1 MSNSKTR
8 PGKGSRSLARSKTAS
23 ATARRI
29 RTGLLGSTAL
39 IAVGL
44 AASPAFAQVT
54 VATPAGGGTVTRT
67 VGSNPSVNDQT
78 AAGGALVIS
87 NVSQSTDLRLNGVQI
102 NNTTGGGSANAL
114 QLTGS
119 TSGLNSTGLAISGVN
134 TLTTTVNGGAAL
146 YMTTNANLGV
156 NFLSSGS
163 VFTGSYGLN
172 LSVPGGYISV
182 DSTGQSQSFVANGS
196 AIAGINAISAINA
209 SLLIGGSSI
218 SGFATGVNAQNYYGT
233 GFVST
238 GGTISASGT
247 GIRLNA
253 TNGQN
258 SVVSQSA
265 ITAQTGIHST
275 AAGDTTG
282 TSTITTSGAGTINS
296 TAAGSGTGILATSA
310 GNLAI
315 NAGAAIGDV
324 TRFGTGINATATA
337 GVNLT
342 ATAAIGANNGIVV
355 SSAGPISVITSGAG
369 AINGAGTGI
378 SVTGTAAAATIN
390 VSVGAAIGATTTP
403 QYGVV
408 LNSAGGRVTFSN
420 TASISGTTAGLRLLW
435 GPSFPATGAINI
447 GADIIGGIDASTG
460 MANVYTI
467 AQGATVSGLITTS
480 FGTGALITNNT
491 GSSLVNSGTIISTG
505 GGTNNSA
512 VRHLSGGPT
521 TNTATGVISGR
532 TGIAGNGSN
541 ATPTTNAGSIIGTG
555 TTSTEAG
562 IVTGGGL
569 ITNSGSI
576 SGGYGGIRSVNNF
589 LTLNNLATGTVTGAV
604 NGVSDEASNGRFTIT
619 NAGVIQTLGGTAGAG
634 ASGILL
640 SSASTQASTLTNSG
654 TITGGSDA
662 TNGFGVNVVD
672 GALTLTNQSG
682 GLIAGGTGGIRLAS
696 DDLATLNLNAGSTVT
711 GSIIST
717 SSGARTTVLAG
728 LLTGAYDAS
737 GGTGVDTFTLASTG
751 SITGAINLGGAADI
765 FNWQGGTFT
774 TVNAGSGADTFS
786 SALGV
791 GNTRT
796 IDQTTLSGFETYQ
809 HLSGT
814 LVVDGSRTG
823 GDGWSVTSGASIDL
837 AGSLIGL
844 TGSGRGIT
852 VNGNTA
858 GSSVNIRSGAVIDAY
873 TGVWFNGAGVYTFTN
888 AGRISTTGGA
898 AFQSNGATTF
908 TNTGSIADALGYGVS
923 FGTGL
928 STVTNSGVI
937 AGGSGA
943 TGIGIRGGSG
953 GLTVNNSAAGI
964 ISGSVSAVTGATGLT
979 TLNNAGLIGT
989 GSVSG
994 GVFTAGG
1001 TSHGVDVARATITN
1015 SGTISGVLR
1024 AISLNGAGL
1033 QNTIVNTGTIRGGQD
1048 DAISSWGNLNLVNGQ
1063 TGVIRTD
1070 LYAGVVYINGA
1081 SGTLT
1086 NAGSLIGGSTAGSA
1100 AGFQSNTSGA
1110 VTFNNYGSSTGVGG
1124 GIVSFGTGAVTANL
1138 FAGSTTG
1145 DITLG
1150 GANDT
1155 LALYNGRGTG
1165 GPAVTD
1171 AGSGL
1176 TLQNAGT
1183 LTGALTGTIDLGGGS
1198 NTLMLRGGGDGT
1210 AANGAAGSMVLG
1222 GIGGLSILTKADTGT
1237 WTVTGNGA
1245 GVSTINA
1252 GIGGGD
1258 NGLLIL
1264 NGTGLTSAINING
1277 ATVRAMNAAALG
1289 TGLITMINP
1298 TLQFAATDTYN
1309 NTISLAA
1316 TSPTTD
1322 PTNLQTFGTGIT
1334 ATLGGAITEATAGQ
1348 PLVFSSVDANGVA
1361 STGTFVLTNTG
1372 NSWTGVT
1379 TVSAGTTLSGVYN
1392 TISGGS
1398 ITNNGRLVYTGGA
1411 GSVFQNITGSGT
1423 FTRNGAGALTLA
1435 GANNWTGV
1443 TTIQSGEL
1451 RGTTGSISG
1460 SSIVNNGVLTYV
1472 NATAGTATQA
1482 ISGSGVIDIAG
1493 VGATT
1498 LNGNITTSGTLSVSG
1513 VGSSLILGGTRSG
1526 GSGDSG
1532 YGSGV
1537 LVNGTNA
1544 SVTVNGSV
1552 LGGSFIGVRVTGQGG
1567 SVTNFGTITNTGTG
1581 GGEQVGAGV
1590 AIYAAGGANTI
1601 TNGSGSNAT
1610 ASIIG
1615 QNNAINQRGSATAA
1629 LTVNN
1634 FGLLS
1639 GTQYSAIENSGGAG
1653 ALTVNNTGGGATIVG
1668 RGNAGGG
1675 NGIAANAGSALT
1687 VTNGGRIIGR
1697 SNGISTNGLLTL
1709 SNSGTIGAGTLSG
1722 GTSGAYTVSGQYGV
1736 FANAGGSITN
1746 QAGGIIRGG
1755 TLAGVYATGTTTL
1768 DNAGTI
1774 SSYATAAFDAVTIIG
1789 RATVTNSGTIS
1800 AGLMGGSGI
1809 AVTGAGS
1816 TITNSGTIT
1825 GGYNVTYGY
1834 GVQNAAGSG
1843 LVTIINQSGGVIG
1856 GGIGSILLNG
1866 GGDTNIDLRAGST
1879 TNGQILS
1886 YANGTHNLTVAGA
1899 LTGAYNAASGAGVDN
1914 ITLIATG
1921 SMTSANL
1928 GAGADSF
1935 TWEGGAFSGGL
1946 EGGADTDTFNT
1957 SLGGLSGTLNLDGVS
1972 GFEVLNH
1979 NSGGLILT
1987 GSGAF
1992 GDGISVNGGSLTVN
2006 GVLQGDTVVGS
2017 GAALGG
2023 SGLIDGAVT
2032 IANNG
2037 SLVGVQ
2043 GSTLSMGSLSLD
2055 SSAIVD
2061 ATFTGAGGP
2070 ALFAIAGDLTLDGVV
2085 NVSHTGAFGIGVYG
2099 LMTYGGALTDNGLTI
2114 GATPVGAQRTL
2125 IQTSV
2130 AGEVNLVH
2138 APTDLLFWDGGNTG
2152 QHDDGAVNGGTGTW
2166 TAAGSEWT
2174 DASGIYNGA
2183 MEPQPGFAI
2192 FQGAGG
2198 VVTVDDVNGAV
2209 GVTGIQF
2216 ASNGY
2221 RIQGDS
2227 ITLAAPTTTIRV
2239 GNGTAA
2245 GAGYV
2250 ATIASEL
2257 TGTGQLATNDL
2268 GTLILAGENTYTG
2281 GTVVNA
2287 GTLRIGD
2294 GAAGGSILGSVSVAN
2309 GSTLVFARNDG
2320 HTFANAVSGVGTVQ
2334 VDGILTLSGPITASN
2349 GVGVTAG
2356 SNGTL
2361 SNVSVTS
2368 GSAVTGG
2375 PGSTINIAAGGSISS
2390 GNGNGVFFNGASG
2403 TLNNAGTITAGGVS
2417 SGVFGNGALTVTNAA
2432 SGSITGNRA
2441 VTSVQTLD
2449 LVNAGVITGTATIF
2463 NSSAI
2468 SSNGAGSITNT
2479 GSIYS
2484 GTNAIYTGGVGT
2496 LTNSGL
2502 IQGGGAASVVRL
2514 IGADS
2519 VVTNLADGQ
2528 ITATGTGVGIY
2539 LDNANGS
2546 VFNAGSISGGNAVY
2560 LVGGGTVTNTGVLT
2574 GTAGSA
2580 IASAGG
2586 TVTNLA
2592 GGSVSGLSNGV
2603 NFFSGPGSVINAGTI
2618 TGTNAFGVTLA
2629 GGGSVDNSGTITG
2642 ALVGVRA
2649 TGGLTLTSSGTISG
2663 GNNAIESVGAFNDS
2677 LTFLTGST
2685 TGSIN
2690 TDEGDDLIS
2699 LAGTLNGALFAG
2711 GGADT
2716 VTLFD
2721 TGAFNS
2727 VLDGGD
2733 GVDVFV
2739 LDGSGVGSAS
2749 MINVLNF
2756 ESRVK
2761 QGSGVF
2767 TLTGGD
2773 LSTADWTIN
2782 GGLLQASGG
2791 ASINDAV
2798 SVTIGA
2804 NGGFGLLD
2812 SEAIGSLN
2820 GAGFVDLGDNA
2831 LFLGDGGTYAGVI
2844 SGSGGVVLNGGV
2856 LTLSGSNTWT
2866 GFMDVQGGA
2875 LTLGASDVLSDQ
2887 LHVRVA
2893 TGAAFDVA
2901 AFNDTIL
2908 QLDLAGVLS
2917 GSGTLTAAQYLLDGA
2932 VVDANLGAGN
2942 LFQIGGTSL
2951 LNGVS
2956 GAGQVSI
2963 DAGVLRLGASER
2975 LADTANLFLTSTG
2988 ALDLQGFDETVAEAR
3003 ISGTLNGSGTLTA
3016 GLYGLNGATINAN
3029 LGEGYLWQQSGL
3041 SVLNGAS
3048 AASEIA
3054 IDGGVL
3060 QLGAADRLS
3069 DGATLF
3075 IRSDGALDLQGYDEA
3090 VRAASISGVL
3100 NGTGTLT
3107 ARMYELDGATVNA
3120 NLGGGVLYVR
3130 SVQERASVLNGTSS
3144 AGTVSIQGGMLQL
3157 GASERLADSATVAV
3171 WRDPVSGTSG
3181 SLDIGAFDE
3190 TVGTLALFGGRL
3202 DGTGTV
3208 TAAQYLLDDATVNAN
3223 LGSGLLVQQGGVST
3237 LNGMSAATAIDITGG
3252 TLILGA
3258 ADRLS
3263 DAATLIVRS
3272 DAVLDIG
3279 AFDETVGLL
3288 GLSGTLNGSGV
3299 LTAARYELTG
3309 ATVNAN
3315 LGAGDLVQLSGVST
3329 LNGSSASDVISVIGG
3344 TLALGASDR
3353 LLDTSTL
3360 MVAAGGVL
3368 DIGVFNETVRLVGL
3382 NGALNGSGTLSAGE
3396 TQLSGATVN
3405 ANLAGARLFNLA
3417 GVSVLN
3423 GTAAQGLV
3431 SVEGGTLRLGASERL
3446 SDTATVSVSAGATLA
3461 VGSNME
3467 RIGSLFGMG
3476 DVTIGSGGRLT
3487 FGGAE
3492 SGFGGRL
3499 SGAGTLVHTA
3509 GLFTLT
3515 GDHTLGSIVNQGGDL
3530 RFLGSTTGAL
3540 SVTGGTLTGAGT
3552 IGGALTV
3559 SNGAVLSPGI
3569 AGVQNGIGGFTVGGL
3584 NLTGGRLDLDVTGVA
3599 AGSLIDQIRVLGTAV
3614 LTGST
3619 VNPNFQGPAGGF
3631 DFSTR
3636 YLFLQA
3642 NSLVGRFTNGSAFTA
3657 ANASG
3662 LYWRVRY
3669 DLVDNG
3675 AVMELRQLTDFDP
3688 GAAGTDNQQA
3698 VGSAFNGD
3706 QLGASDEY
3714 AAVLSVIAGLSPPER
3729 AAAFDSVS
3737 GEALGDIT
3745 TSLFSASDHFL
3756 QVVQTSGARADDG
3769 ERSLSFANQLSL
3781 STDRDGGAN
3790 QLASV
3795 LGAFDP
3801 GASMAGARGGWVSV
3815 FAGDQELEG
3824 KAGQAT
3830 VDTRLNGFAGG
3841 YGASHG
3847 HWTLGGAA
3855 GVSRVEGD
3863 VWARASDYESD
3874 LTHAAGYVRYDD
3886 GQWVADVT
3894 AAIYGGEVD
3903 TRRVVSVGAFSGRS
3917 VGNTHADGQ
3926 AVSASLSR
3934 RFRFEGDGT
3943 MALGVMGTAS
3953 TASVDGFTEAGAGAL
3968 SLEVSGLE
3976 RDWQSLNLNARATQ
3990 PYELGGQRMKV
4001 YGGIGVLLTT
4011 GDRQATGDMRFTGA
4025 PVGSGGFLVQGA
4037 ETPPVAGITDFGLEV
4052 EASDGVTLS
4061 AGYRGVFSD
4070 RLTDNQIGMKMNVR
4084 W

>member
-1 MSNSKTR
+1 M
-8 PGKGSRSLARSKTAS
+8 
-23 ATARRI
+23 
-29 RTGLLGSTAL
+29 
-39 IAVGL
+39 
-44 AASPAFAQVT
+44 AQVT
-54 VATPAGGGTVTRT
+54 VATPAGGGVITRT
-67 VGSNPSVNDQT
+67 TGSNPTVNNQT
-78 AAGGALVIS
+78 GAGGGLLITDVTQA
-87 NVSQSTDLRLNGVQI
+87 TDLTLNGVQI
-102 NNTTGGGSANAL
+102 SNTSGAPGANAL
-114 QLTGS
+114 DIRGL
-119 TSGLNSTGLAISGVN
+119 TSGLNSTGLRLTGAN
-134 TLTTTVNGGAAL
+134 TLTTTANGGAAL
-146 YMTTNANLGV
+146 YMATNANMGLT
-156 NFLSSGS
+156 FQSSGS
-163 VFTGSYGLN
+163 VFTGSYGVN
-172 LSVPGGYISV
+172 LSAPGGYISL
-182 DSTGQSQSFVANGS
+182 DSTGQSQSFVANGT

-209 SLLIGGSSI
+209 SILIGGSSI
-218 SGFATGVNAQNYYGT
+218 SGFATGVNAQNLYGA

-247 GIRLNA
+247 GVRLDA
-253 TNGQN
+253 TGGQN
-258 SVVSQSA
+258 SVNSQSA

-275 AAGDTTG
+275 AAGDTTN

-296 TAAGSGTGILATSA
+296 TAAGTGTGILATSA
-310 GNLAI
+310 GFLTI

-324 TRFGTGINATATA
+324 TRFGTGINATATG
-337 GVNLT
+337 GVNVT
-342 ATAAIGANNGIVV
+342 ATAAINANNGIVV

-369 AINGAGTGI
+369 TINGAGTGI
-378 SVTGTAAAATIN
+378 SVTGTTTSATTAVTI
-390 VSVGAAIGATTTP
+390 GAAIGGTTAP
-403 QYGVV
+403 SIGVAI
-408 LNSAGGRVTFSN
+408 STGGGLVTFSN
-420 TASISGTTAGLRLLW
+420 TAAIRGTTAGLRFTRTV
-435 GPSFPATGAINI
+435 GPTSGTVNI
-447 GADIIGGIDASTG
+447 GADIIGGIDASAGLGFT
-460 MANVYTI
+460 YTV
-467 AQGATVSGLITTS
+467 AQGATVSGLVSSS
-480 FGTGALITNNT
+480 FGTGAVITNSSNT
-491 GSSLVNSGTIISTG
+491 QFTNSGTIISTG
-505 GGTNNSA
+505 GGTDNA
-512 VRHLSGGPT
+512 GLLHLSGGST

-532 TGIAGNGSN
+532 TGVSGSFGSV
-541 ATPTTNAGSIIGTG
+541 PTTNAGSIIGTG

-562 IVTGGGL
+562 ISTSGGL

-576 SGGYGGIRSVNNF
+576 SGGYSGIRSGGAT
-589 LTLNNLATGTVTGAV
+589 LTLNNQSTGTITGAV
-604 NGVSDEASNGRFTIT
+604 NGVSNVASGQFTIT
-619 NAGVIQTLGGTAGAG
+619 NAGLIETLGGIAGTG
-634 ASGILL
+634 SSGILL
-640 SSASTQASTLTNSG
+640 SSTTTQTGTLTNSG

-728 LLTGAYDAS
+728 LLTGAYDGS
-737 GGTGVDTFTLASTG
+737 GGSGVDTFTLASTG
-751 SITGAINLGGAADI
+751 SVTGAVNLGGGVDI

-774 TVNAGSGADTFS
+774 TVNAGSGSDTFS
-786 SALGV
+786 SALGA

-796 IDQTTLSGFETYQ
+796 LDQTTLSGFETYQ

-837 AGSLIGL
+837 AGSLNAL

-858 GSSVNIRSGAVIDAY
+858 GSSVNIRAGAVIDAY

-908 TNTGSIADALGYGVS
+908 TNTGSIADAVGYGVS

-937 AGGSGA
+937 AGGSSA

-953 GLTVNNSAAGI
+953 GLTVNNSAGGI
-964 ISGSVSAVTGATGLT
+964 IAGGVSAITGATGLT
-979 TLNNAGLIGT
+979 TLNNAGLIGA

-1015 SGTISGVLR
+1015 SGTISGALR

-1165 GPAVTD
+1165 GAAVTD

-1237 WTVTGNGA
+1237 WTVSGDGA

-1316 TSPTTD
+1316 ASPTTD
-1322 PTNLQTFGTGIT
+1322 PTNLQTFGTGVT
-1334 ATLGGAITEATAGQ
+1334 ATLGGAITQATAGQ

-1361 STGTFVLTNTG
+1361 STGTFILSNTG
-1372 NSWTGVT
+1372 NSWSGVT
-1379 TVSAGTTLSGVYN
+1379 TVSAGTTLSGAYN

-1411 GSVFQNITGSGT
+1411 GSVLQNITGSGT

-1435 GANNWTGV
+1435 GVNNWTGV
-1443 TTIQSGEL
+1443 TTVQSGEL

-1460 SSIVNNGVLTYV
+1460 SSIVNNGILTYV

-1513 VGSSLILGGTRSG
+1513 AGSSLILGGTRSG

-1567 SVTNFGTITNTGTG
+1567 SITNFGTISNTGTG
-1581 GGEQVGAGV
+1581 GAEQVGAGV
-1590 AIYAAGGANTI
+1590 AIYAVGGTNTI

-1653 ALTVNNTGGGATIVG
+1653 ALTVNNTGAASTIVG

-1687 VTNGGRIIGR
+1687 VTNSGRIIGR

-1709 SNSGTIGAGTLSG
+1709 TNSGTIGAGTLSG
-1722 GTSGAYTVSGQYGV
+1722 GTSGAYAVSGQYGV

-1914 ITLIATG
+1914 ITLISTG

-1946 EGGADTDTFNT
+1946 EGGGNVDTFNT
-1957 SLGGLSGTLNLDGVS
+1957 NLAGAGTLNLDGVT
-1972 GFEVLNH
+1972 GFEVFNH
-1979 NSGGLILT
+1979 NAGNLTLT

-1992 GDGISVNGGSLTVN
+1992 SEGAAVNGGTLTVA
-2006 GVLQGDTVVGS
+2006 GALQGDAQVGS
-2017 GAALGG
+2017 GATLTG
-2023 SGLIDGAVT
+2023 SGLIDGVVT
-2032 IANNG
+2032 VANNG
-2037 SLVGVQ
+2037 TLAGVQ
-2043 GSTLSMGSLSLD
+2043 GSTLTMGALVLD
-2055 SSAIVD
+2055 ASSIVD

-2070 ALFAIAGDLTLDGVV
+2070 ALFAVTNDLTLDGVL
-2085 NVSHTGAFGIGVYG
+2085 NVSHTGAFGFGVYG
-2099 LMTYGGALTDNGLTI
+2099 LMTYAGSLTDNGLTI
-2114 GATPVGAQRTL
+2114 ATAPAGGQRTL
-2125 IQTSV
+2125 VQTSV

-2138 APTDLLFWDGGNTG
+2138 APSELLYWDGGNAG
-2152 QHDDGAVNGGTGTW
+2152 QHDNGAVNGGTGIW

-2174 DASGIYNGA
+2174 DAGGLYNGA
-2183 MEPQPGFAI
+2183 MEPQPGFAV

-2198 VVTVDDVNGAV
+2198 VVTVDDVNGVV

-2221 RIQGDS
+2221 RIGGDS

-2257 TGTGQLATNDL
+2257 TGAGQLAVNDL
-2268 GTLILAGENTYTG
+2268 GTLILTGENSYTG
-2281 GTVVNA
+2281 GTTVNA
-2287 GTLRIGD
+2287 GALQVGD
-2294 GAAGGSILGSVSVAN
+2294 GATGGSILGPVALSG
-2309 GSTLVFARNDG
+2309 GSTLIFARNDG
-2320 HTFANAVSGVGTVQ
+2320 HTFSNAVSGAGTVR
-2334 VDGILTLSGPITASN
+2334 VDGVLTLSGPITATN
-2349 GVGVTAG
+2349 GVNVSAGSKATLSTVTVTTGNAVTAG
-2356 SNGTL
+2356 L
-2361 SNVSVTS
+2361 
-2368 GSAVTGG
+2368 
-2375 PGSTINIAAGGSISS
+2375 GSTVNVAADGLIQS
-2390 GNGNGVFFNGASG
+2390 GAGNGVFFSGATG
-2403 TLNNAGTITAGGVS
+2403 TLNNDGAIVGGGVA
-2417 SGVFGNGALTVTNAA
+2417 SGVFAIGTLTATNGA
-2432 SGSITGNRA
+2432 SGSITGARA
-2441 VTSVQTLD
+2441 VTTVQD
-2449 LVNAGVITGTATIF
+2449 LFLTNAGTITGTATAF

-2468 SSNGAGSITNT
+2468 SSNGVGSITNT

-2502 IQGGGAASVVRL
+2502 IQGGGTASVVRL
-2514 IGADS
+2514 IGAGS
-2519 VVTNLADGQ
+2519 VVTNLAGGQ

-2560 LVGGGTVTNTGVLT
+2560 LVGGGTVTNNGVLT

-2580 IASAGG
+2580 IVSAGG

-2603 NFFSGPGSVINAGTI
+2603 NFISGSGSVINAGTI
-2618 TGTNAFGVTLA
+2618 TGTNAHGVTLA
-2629 GGGSVDNSGTITG
+2629 GGGSVNNSGTITG
-2642 ALVGVRA
+2642 ASVGVRSLA
-2649 TGGLTLTSSGTISG
+2649 GLTLTSAGTISG
-2663 GNNAIESVGAFNDS
+2663 GTNAIESIGAFNDS

-2685 TGSIN
+2685 TTGSIFS
-2690 TDEGDDLIS
+2690 DEGDDLIA
-2699 LAGTLNGALFAG
+2699 LAGTLDGALFAG

-2739 LDGSGVGSAS
+2739 LDGSGVGSVSIAD
-2749 MINVLNF
+2749 VLNF

-2761 QGSGVF
+2761 QGAGVF
-2767 TLTGGD
+2767 TLTGVD
-2773 LSTADWTIN
+2773 QSTAGWTIN
-2782 GGLLQASGG
+2782 EGVLLASGG

-2798 SVTIGA
+2798 SVTLGA

-2812 SEAIGSLN
+2812 SETIGALN
-2820 GAGFVDLGDNA
+2820 GAGLVDLGSNV
-2831 LFLGDGGTYAGVI
+2831 LTLVDGGSYAGVI
-2844 SGSGGVVLNGGV
+2844 GGSGGVVLNGGL

-2866 GFMDVQGGA
+2866 GFMDVAGGV

-2887 LHVRVA
+2887 TAVRVA
-2893 TGAAFDVA
+2893 TGAAFDLG
-2901 AFNDTIL
+2901 AFNDTVL
-2908 QLDLAGVLS
+2908 ELDLSGTLS
-2917 GSGTLTAAQYLLDGA
+2917 GTGTLTATQYLLHAA

-2942 LFQIGGTSL
+2942 LYQIDGVSV
-2951 LNGVS
+2951 LNGAS
-2956 GAGQVSI
+2956 GASQVSI
-2963 DAGVLRLGASER
+2963 DGGVLRLGAADR
-2975 LADTANLFLTSTG
+2975 LADNANLFVGANTTLDLQGFDDTVGYASIGGSLTGSGTLTANSYVLNGATIDANLGTG
-2988 ALDLQGFDETVAEAR
+2988 FLLQQDGVSLLNGASGASQIDVAGGVLRLGATERLSDSALMVIRSAGVLDLQGFDETLREVS
-3003 ISGTLNGSGTLTA
+3003 IQG
-3016 GLYGLNGATINAN
+3016 
-3029 LGEGYLWQQSGL
+3029 
-3041 SVLNGAS
+3041 
-3048 AASEIA
+3048 
-3054 IDGGVL
+3054 
-3060 QLGAADRLS
+3060 RL
-3069 DGATLF
+3069 D
-3075 IRSDGALDLQGYDEA
+3075 
-3090 VRAASISGVL
+3090 
-3100 NGTGTLT
+3100 GTGTLT
-3107 ARMYELDGATVNA
+3107 ADFYELDGATVNA
-3120 NLGGGVLYVR
+3120 NLGAGTLYVTPYEGR
-3130 SVQERASVLNGTSS
+3130 ISVLNGVSG
-3144 AGTVSIQGGMLQL
+3144 ANAINIMGGTLQL
-3157 GASERLADSATVAV
+3157 GAADRLADAATVV
-3171 WRDPVSGTSG
+3171 VSGNPNTNDVG
-3181 SLDIGAFDE
+3181 VLDIGAFDE
-3190 TVGTLALFGGRL
+3190 TVGVLALFGGTL
-3202 DGTGTV
+3202 NGSGAL
-3208 TAAQYLLDDATVNAN
+3208 TATQYLLNDATVNAA
-3223 LGSGLLVQQGGVST
+3223 LGEGLLVQQGGVST
-3237 LNGMSAATAIDITGG
+3237 LNGVSAADAIDVTGG
-3252 TLILGA
+3252 RLVLGA
-3258 ADRLS
+3258 ADRLA
-3263 DAATLIVRS
+3263 DDATLVVRS
-3272 DAVLDIG
+3272 GGVLDIG
-3279 AFDETVGLL
+3279 AFDETVGLV
-3288 GLSGTLNGSGV
+3288 GLSGILDGAGV
-3299 LTAARYELTG
+3299 LTASRYELSG
-3309 ATVNAN
+3309 GTVNAN
-3315 LGAGDLVQLSGVST
+3315 LGAGDLLQISGVST
-3329 LNGSSASDVISVIGG
+3329 LNGTSASGSVNVIGG
-3344 TLALGASDR
+3344 TLALGASNR
-3353 LLDTSTL
+3353 LLDTSTVL
-3360 MVAAGGVL
+3360 VAAGGVL
-3368 DIGVFNETVRLVGL
+3368 DLGAFNDTVGMVGL
-3382 NGALNGSGTLSAGE
+3382 NGALNGSGTLTATE
-3396 TQLSGATVN
+3396 VQLSGATVN
-3405 ANLAGARLFNLA
+3405 ANLAGDRLFNLA
-3417 GVSVLN
+3417 GESILN
-3423 GTAAQGLV
+3423 GTAAQNLV

-3446 SDTATVSVSAGATLA
+3446 SDAATVSVSAGATLA
-3461 VGSNME
+3461 LDTHME
-3467 RIGSLFGMG
+3467 RIGALYGMG
-3476 DVTIGSGGRLT
+3476 DITIGTGGSLT

-3499 SGAGTLVHTA
+3499 SGAGSLVHTG

-3515 GDHTLGSIVNQGGDL
+3515 GDHSLNRIVNQGGEL
-3530 RFLGSTTGAL
+3530 RFLGTTSGSVA
-3540 SVTGGTLTGAGT
+3540 VTGGMLTGAGT

-3559 SNGAVLSPGI
+3559 SNGGVLSPGL
-3569 AGVQNGIGGFTVGGL
+3569 AGVQNGIGGFTVGSL

-3619 VNPNFQGPAGGF
+3619 VNPAFGGTAADF

-3642 NSLVGRFTNGSAFTA
+3642 GNLVGSFSNGSVFTA
-3657 ANASG
+3657 ANDAG

-3669 DLVDNG
+3669 DVVRNG

-3688 GAAGTDNQQA
+3688 GESGTANQSA
-3698 VGSAFNGD
+3698 VGAALNGN
-3706 QLGASDEY
+3706 QLGASDDY
-3714 AAVLSVIAGLSPPER
+3714 AAVLSVFAGLSDENR
-3729 AAAFDSVS
+3729 LSALDSVS
-3737 GEALGDIT
+3737 GEPLADIT
-3745 TSLFSASDHFL
+3745 TSLFSANDRFL
-3756 QVVQTSGARADDG
+3756 QTVQTSGLRTDAGD
-3769 ERSLSFANQLSL
+3769 RSLSFANQLSL
-3781 STDRDGGAN
+3781 STDRDGAAN
-3790 QLASV
+3790 QLAGV
-3795 LGAFDP
+3795 LGAYDP
-3801 GASMAGARGGWVSV
+3801 GASLAAASGGWVSV
-3815 FAGDQELEG
+3815 YAGDQELEG

-3841 YGASHG
+3841 YSVSHG
-3847 HWTLGGAA
+3847 SWTLGGAA
-3855 GVSRVEGD
+3855 GVTRVEGD
-3863 VWARASDYESD
+3863 VRARAADYESD

-3894 AAIYGGEVD
+3894 AAVYGGDVD
-3903 TRRVVSVGAFSGRS
+3903 TRRTVSVGAFAGLALA
-3917 VGNTHADGQ
+3917 NTHAEGQ
-3926 AVSASLSR
+3926 ALSASVAR
-3934 RFRFEGDGT
+3934 RFQLEGDGVV
-3943 MALGVMGTAS
+3943 ALGLMGTAS
-3953 TASVDGFTEAGAGAL
+3953 TASVDGFTEVGAGAL
-3968 SLEVSGLE
+3968 SLQASGLE
-3976 RDWQSLNLNARATQ
+3976 RDWQSLNLSARFTQ
-3990 PYELGGQRMKV
+3990 PYKVGSRLVRVYAGMGG
-4001 YGGIGVLLTT
+4001 LLTT
-4011 GDRQATGDMRFTGA
+4011 GDREATGDMRFTGA
-4025 PVGSGGFLVQGA
+4025 PTGSGAFLVEGA
-4037 ETPPVAGITDFGLEV
+4037 ETPPLAGVADFGLEV
-4052 EASDGVTLS
+4052 DATSGVTLS

-4070 RLTDNQIGMKMNVR
+4070 RLTDNQIGVKMNVR